1 MGMTVTFR
9 HFEPNDALKT
19 YSEEKVS
26 KIERYVPNLNE
37 VQVILSLEKR
47 RHIAEVNVNVN
58 KGKITAKEVSEDNM
72 YSAIDQVM
80 DKIESQARKYKD
92 KLTSH
97 KDQHRKARH
106 NVLSVEGQDLTAE
119 SKIVTTESVVVDTL
133 SLETAVETINRVD
146 NDFLVFR
153 NSATDKVNI
162 LYRRRDGYLG
172 LIEPE
177 NRN

>member
-1 MGMTVTFR
+1 MGLTVTFR

-26 KIERYVPNLNE
+26 KIERYVPNLRE
-37 VQVILSLEKR
+37 THVILSLEKR
-47 RHIAEVNVNVN
+47 RHIAEVIVNVN

-72 YSAIDQVM
+72 YSAIDLVM

-97 KDQHRKARH
+97 KDQHRKAKH
-106 NVLSVEGQDLTAE
+106 NILSAEGISDTDKDEA
-119 SKIVTTESVVVDTL
+119 IRTESVVVETM
-133 SLETAVETINRVD
+133 SLADAIEHINLID
-146 NDFLVFR
+146 NEFLVFR
-153 NSATDKVNI
+153 NSGSEKVNI
-162 LYRRRDGYLG
+162 LYKRRDGDLG

-177 NRN
+177 NQ

>member
-1 MGMTVTFR
+1 MGLTVTFR

-37 VQVILSLEKR
+37 SHVILSLEKR
-47 RHIAEVNVNVN
+47 RHIAEVIVNVN

-72 YSAIDQVM
+72 YSAIDLVM

-97 KDQHRKARH
+97 KDQHRKAKH
-106 NVLSVEGQDLTAE
+106 NILSAE
-119 SKIVTTESVVVDTL
+119 SISDTDKDEAIRTESVVVETM
-133 SLETAVETINRVD
+133 SLADAIEHINSID
-146 NDFLVFR
+146 NEFLVFR
-153 NSATDKVNI
+153 NSGSEKVNI
-162 LYRRRDGYLG
+162 LYKRRDGDLG

-177 NRN
+177 NQ

>member
-1 MGMTVTFR
+1 MTVTFR

-26 KIERYVPNLNE
+26 KIERYVPNVNE
-37 VQVILSLEKR
+37 VQVVLSLEKR

-72 YSAIDQVM
+72 YSAIDLVM

-106 NVLSVEGQDLTAE
+106 NILSVEGEDQAVKSE
-119 SKIVTTESVVVDTL
+119 IVTTETVMVDSL
-133 SLETAVETINRVD
+133 SLEQAVETIKRLD
-146 NDFLVFR
+146 HDFLVFR
-153 NSATDKVNI
+153 NLDTEKVNI
-162 LYRRRDGYLG
+162 LYRRRDSRLG

-177 NRN
+177 NRD